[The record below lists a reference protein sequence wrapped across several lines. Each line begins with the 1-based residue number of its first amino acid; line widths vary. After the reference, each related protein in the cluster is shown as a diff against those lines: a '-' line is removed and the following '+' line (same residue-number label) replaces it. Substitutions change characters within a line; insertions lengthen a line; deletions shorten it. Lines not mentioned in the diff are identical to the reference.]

1 MDQQVI
7 FKEHIEVIK
16 ALMEQQAGNIEQ
28 LGKKA
33 LEVLRNGG
41 TIFFCGNGGSAAD
54 SQHLAAELVGR
65 YERERDA
72 LPAVAL
78 TVDTSALTAIGN
90 DYGFEDVFHRQLL
103 GLGKAGDLLVAIST
117 SGNSPN
123 VLKAVETA
131 RRKGIFTVALT
142 GKGGGKLAAACDQAI
157 LVPSNRTSRI
167 QEAHIIIGHMMCQF
181 VEEGLSDGSA
191 GGTSQ
196 DLH

>member
-1 MDQQVI
+1 MDLQAV
-7 FKEHIEVIK
+7 FKEHLEVIR
-16 ALMEQQAGNIEQ
+16 ALEERQAGKIEQ

-33 LEVLRNGG
+33 VEVLQSGG

-131 RRKGIFTVALT
+131 RRKGMFTVGLA
-142 GKGGGKLAAACDQAI
+142 GKEGGKLAEACDLAI
-157 LVPSNRTSRI
+157 VVPSNRTSRI
-167 QEAHIIIGHMMCQF
+167 QEAHIVIGHMMCQYI
-181 VEEGLSDGSA
+181 EQESSAGSA
-191 GGTSQ
+191 G
-196 DLH
+196 

>member
-1 MDQQVI
+1 MDLQAI
-7 FKEHIEVIK
+7 FKEHHEVIRG
-16 ALMEQQAGNIEQ
+16 LMEQQAGKIEQ

-33 LEVLRNGG
+33 VEVLRNGG

-78 TVDTSALTAIGN
+78 TVDTSTLTAIGN

-131 RRKGIFTVALT
+131 RRKGMSTVALT
-142 GKGGGKLAAACDQAI
+142 GKGGGRLAGACDQAI
-157 LVPSNRTSRI
+157 VVPSSQTSRI
-167 QEAHIIIGHMMCQF
+167 QEAHIIIGHIMCQYI
-181 VEEGLSDGSA
+181 EEELSGGSA
-191 GGTSQ
+191 G
-196 DLH
+196 

>member
-1 MDQQVI
+1 MDLQAI
-7 FKEHIEVIK
+7 FKEHHEVIR
-16 ALMEQQAGNIEQ
+16 ALMEQQAGKIEQ

-33 LEVLRNGG
+33 VEVLRNGG

-103 GLGKAGDLLVAIST
+103 ALGKARDLLVAIST

-131 RRKGIFTVALT
+131 RRKGMFTVALT
-142 GKGGGKLAAACDQAI
+142 GKGGGRLAGACDQAI
-157 LVPSNRTSRI
+157 VVPSSRTSRI
-167 QEAHIIIGHMMCQF
+167 QEAHIIIGHMMCQYI
-181 VEEGLSDGSA
+181 EEELSGGSA
-191 GGTSQ
+191 G
-196 DLH
+196 